1 MKSGKIAHQDK
12 EQLGF
17 TLIELIMVIVI
28 LGVLSAFALPRFSDM
43 SDEAEL
49 AATRGGLAAVKSAA
63 GIVHASW
70 LADGGTS
77 ATVTLEGPTVISM
90 VNGYPSA
97 DDADEGT
104 VGDAS
109 NLDGFITVDDDA
121 AQATMTVT
129 HANGNCSFTY
139 REALEG
145 GAPQFSKVRC

>member
-1 MKSGKIAHQDK
+1 MKSVKILRQPAVQC
-12 EQLGF
+12 GF

-43 SDEAEL
+43 SNEAEL

-77 ATVTLEGPTVISM
+77 ETVTLEGPTVITLI
-90 VNGYPSA
+90 NGYPSG
-97 DDADEGT
+97 DDADAGT
-104 VGDAS
+104 VSDAS
-109 NLDGFITVDDDA
+109 NLDGFTVIDDDA

-129 HANGNCSFTY
+129 HFNGNCSFTY
-139 REALEG
+139 REAVTG
-145 GAPQFSKVRC
+145 GTPKFSKVRC